1 MPLHTMDSTRGTAQ
15 SLIMST
21 IMSALPKALDSY
33 RERRR
38 TTSTS
43 GAAAGVPAAA
53 PPLAHS
59 AYAAALRPSTPY
71 HRPDSRAD
79 SPALGS
85 PAHYSTDIAEAAAR
99 GSPFSS
105 SPYSSTLGSTVYST
119 ASAAGDLPR
128 AREKVD
134 AHVLPLGAAAYSSDV
149 VSEDE
154 LM

>member
-71 HRPDSRAD
+71 
-79 SPALGS
+79 L
-85 PAHYSTDIAEAAAR
+85 TDIAEAAAR

-105 SPYSSTLGSTVYST
+105 SPYSSTLGSTAYST

-154 LM
+154 LV